1 MAQCYSQRLVNPF
14 RGILSV
20 VETEDA
26 DAVSS
31 DGVHWALYIHG
42 ETEDVRMS
50 DGSLRDV
57 VLPDIK
63 FGDWSARDGLKRSPV
78 RNVAD
83 LDRLDAIGSHLLEA
97 VKRAASGIP
106 FPLRD
111 QDELWLLDRDD
122 RPLALL
128 CVAVNEG
135 ERETPQNLSWRLG
148 EIAKARFVSEHELV
162 NADAG
167 RCAGLVVEELINAAC
182 GARPRAQ
189 WFWRSSDGSGVG
201 QDGVAIDSAIMGRT
215 LAASEFPPLLLGTA
229 WAAPRERALIEEFL
243 DWQAPWLLQLQHLS
257 RDARARLEQLAARR
271 PGEVAKCHR
280 LYPEVID
287 ADRLTAARV
296 EAQLRG
302 ALDNPTG
309 AEQDAYAVDVTL
321 IPYYRE

>member
-1 MAQCYSQRLVNPF
+1 MAQYYSQRLVNPF

-63 FGDWSARDGLKRSPV
+63 FGDWSAKDGLKRSPV

-97 VKRAASGIP
+97 VKHAAAHLP

-111 QDELWLLDRDD
+111 QDELWLLDSRD

-135 ERETPQNLSWRLG
+135 ERETPQTLVWRPG
-148 EIAKARFVSEHELV
+148 EIAKARFASDHELV
-162 NADAG
+162 DVESGRSAG
-167 RCAGLVVEELINAAC
+167 QIVEDLVNRAV
-182 GARPRAQ
+182 GAQPRAQ

-215 LAASEFPPLLLGTA
+215 LAAGEFPPLLLGTD
-229 WAAPRERALIEEFL
+229 WAAPRERALLEEFL

-257 RDARARLEQLAARR
+257 RETRTRLEQLAARR

-302 ALDNPTG
+302 ALENPLA
-309 AEQDAYAVDVTL
+309 AEQDAYAVDTTL

>member
-31 DGVHWALYIHG
+31 DGVHWSLYIHG

-63 FGDWSARDGLKRSPV
+63 FGDWSAKDGLKRAPV

-83 LDRLDAIGSHLLEA
+83 MNRIDAIGSHLLEA
-97 VKRAASGIP
+97 VKRVCRNLP

-111 QDELWLLDRDD
+111 QDELWLLDSQD

-128 CVAVNEG
+128 HVAVTEG
-135 ERETPQNLSWRLG
+135 ERETPRSLAWRPG
-148 EIAKARFVSEHELV
+148 ELAKTQFSSTSPLLERHPGHCAGALVEALV
-162 NADAG
+162 NAAG
-167 RCAGLVVEELINAAC
+167 GT
-182 GARPRAQ
+182 RPRAQ

-201 QDGVAIDSAIMGRT
+201 QDGVNIDTRIVGRT
-215 LAASEFPPLLLGTA
+215 LSAAEFPALLLATA
-229 WAAPRERALIEEFL
+229 WAAAEERALLEEFL
-243 DWQAPWLLQLQHLS
+243 AWQAPWLLQLQHLD
-257 RDARARLEQLAARR
+257 RDLRARLEQCAARR
-271 PGEVAKCHR
+271 VEEVAKCHR

-287 ADRLTAARV
+287 ADRLTAMRV

-302 ALDNPTG
+302 AADNPLA
-309 AEQDAYAVDVTL
+309 AEQDAYAVDTTL

>member
-1 MAQCYSQRLVNPF
+1 MIHTYSQRLVNPF

-57 VLPDIK
+57 VLPDTK
-63 FGDWSARDGLKRSPV
+63 FGDWSAQDGLKRAPV

-83 LDRLDAIGSHLLEA
+83 LDRLDAIGSYLLEA
-97 VKRAASGIP
+97 VKHAATHLP

-111 QDELWLLDRDD
+111 QDEFWLLDTQD

-128 CVAVNEG
+128 HVAVNEG
-135 ERETPQNLSWRLG
+135 ERETPRNLVWHPG
-148 EIAKARFVSEHELV
+148 ELAKAQFTSTSPLLEQNPGRSAGALV
-162 NADAG
+162 EI
-167 RCAGLVVEELINAAC
+167 LVNAAC
-182 GARPRAQ
+182 GTRPRAQ

-201 QDGVAIDSAIMGRT
+201 QDGVNIDTHIVGRT
-215 LAASEFPPLLLGTA
+215 LAAGEFPLLLLGTA
-229 WAAPRERALIEEFL
+229 WANAEEQMLLNDFL
-243 DWQAPWLLQLQHLS
+243 AWQAPWLLQLQHLG
-257 RDARARLEQLAARR
+257 RDLRARLEQLASQRA
-271 PGEVAKCHR
+271 GEVAKCHR

-287 ADRLTAARV
+287 ADRITAARV
-296 EAQLRG
+296 EARLRG
-302 ALDNPTG
+302 AMENPVG

-321 IPYYRE
+321 IPFYRE

>member
-1 MAQCYSQRLVNPF
+1 MIHTYSQRLVNPF

-63 FGDWSARDGLKRSPV
+63 FGDWSQQDGLKRAPV

-83 LDRLDAIGSHLLEA
+83 LNRLDAIGSHLLEA
-97 VKRAASGIP
+97 VKHACTHLP

-111 QDELWLLDRDD
+111 QDEFWLLDMQD

-128 CVAVNEG
+128 HVAANDG
-135 ERETPQNLSWRLG
+135 ERETPRNLVWRPG
-148 EIAKARFVSEHELV
+148 EIAKAQFASAAPLLDRHPGRSAGALV
-162 NADAG
+162 ET
-167 RCAGLVVEELINAAC
+167 LVNAAC
-182 GARPRAQ
+182 GARPRGQ

-201 QDGVAIDSAIMGRT
+201 QDGVNIESRLVGRT
-215 LAASEFPPLLLGTA
+215 LAAGEFPPLLLGGA
-229 WAAPRERALIEEFL
+229 WATPDEQALLDDFL
-243 DWQAPWLLQLQHLS
+243 AWQSPWLLQLQHLS
-257 RDARARLEQLAARR
+257 RDLRAHLEQLACRR
-271 PGEVAKCHR
+271 ADEVGKCHR
-280 LYPEVID
+280 LYPDVID
-287 ADRLTAARV
+287 TDRITAARV
-296 EAQLRG
+296 EAKLRG
-302 ALDNPTG
+302 AAENPVG

-321 IPYYRE
+321 IPFYRE